1 MIFLLDTHVFLWM
14 ISAPDKLSI
23 RAQEII
29 KSVDNEILFSVV
41 SGWEITIKSQIDKL
55 RLPKKPEIYLPE
67 QLQENFIGVLPI
79 EMKHALNIYNLPD
92 IHKDPFDRLLVSQS
106 QIEHFPIITND
117 EKIRQYPVE
126 TIW

>member
-23 RAQEII
+23 RTQEII

-41 SGWEITIKSQIDKL
+41 SGWEITIKSQINKL

-67 QLQENFIGVLPI
+67 QLQKNFIGVLPI

-92 IHKDPFDRLLVSQS
+92 IHKDP
-106 QIEHFPIITND
+106 
-117 EKIRQYPVE
+117 Y
-126 TIW
+126 